1 MIARLKPALGT
12 LLLAGPVIILALAC
26 RGGGEKQGGVLAI
39 EAHDFEFHPQQIK
52 AQPGQPVTLSIKN
65 DGKVSHTFT
74 IKALGVDV
82 ELRPGEERTVTF
94 TPTGEVEFVCRFHEA
109 RGMKGRVVTAAQAPS
124 RY

>member
-12 LLLAGPVIILALAC
+12 LLLAGLVIILALAC
-26 RGGGEKQGGVLAI
+26 RGGEKQGGVLEI
-39 EAHDFEFHPQQIK
+39 KAHDFQFHPQEIK

>member
-12 LLLAGPVIILALAC
+12 LLAALVIILALAC

-39 EAHDFEFHPQQIK
+39 EADDFYFKPQEIK

-65 DGKVSHTFT
+65 HGKVSHTFT

-94 TPTGEVEFVCRFHEA
+94 TPTGEA
-109 RGMKGRVVTAAQAPS
+109 TISAALLSISPRAWA
-124 RY
+124 